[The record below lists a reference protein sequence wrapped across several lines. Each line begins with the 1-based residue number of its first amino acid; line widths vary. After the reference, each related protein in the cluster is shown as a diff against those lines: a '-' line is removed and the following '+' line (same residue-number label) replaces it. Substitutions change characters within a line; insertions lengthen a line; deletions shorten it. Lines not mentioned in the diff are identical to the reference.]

1 MNKLKK
7 NLIITAFL
15 AVLTL
20 SASLFTA
27 SNFPVQ
33 TAFAQTTGDGTD
45 GGPQDGGDGK
55 KKRCRPPQ
63 QCPAGNS
70 NSGTGQGRPAS
81 TELNG
86 TNESQS
92 SDWWDDFIDWLF
104 GE

>member
-1 MNKLKK
+1 MKKLKK
-7 NLIITAFL
+7 NLVITAFL

-33 TAFAQTTGDGTD
+33 VAVAQTTTGNTS

-55 KKRCRPPQ
+55 KKRPCRPPQ
-63 QCPAGNS
+63 CPTSNS
-70 NSGTGQGRPAS
+70 NSGNTQNRPDS
-81 TELNG
+81 TQTNV
-86 TNESQS
+86 TNENESE
-92 SDWWDDFIDWLF
+92 DWWTDFVDWLF